1 MNAFK
6 GTPGPWYAGEQSE
19 ISGWVDISIPGYSRN
34 SVAFATPATSGDAE
48 ARRDPETL
56 ANARLIAAAPELLES
71 LEDLVLMY
79 GHRGGVDPTSDALLP
94 ADQQPEEVR
103 NAMAAIAKAVGP

>member
-1 MNAFK
+1 MEGGMNAFK

-56 ANARLIAAAPELLES
+56 ANARLIAAAPELLEVAEGLIAVS
-71 LEDLVLMY
+71 RVGVINDLEGFGRV
-79 GHRGGVDPTSDALLP
+79 VN
-94 ADQQPEEVR
+94 
-103 NAMAAIAKAVGP
+103 NARAAIAKVTGGDA